1 MKGIAGY
8 VVGAIVLVVLGGL
21 CLGASRLDD
30 LMVNAQQTLL
40 TSDYKAAD
48 ASLQAAERYYGYA
61 ARLPGVGDRPANDV
75 RARRAAVNYWQ
86 RQYSALAP
94 ADRTDP
100 VADVAADNLPL
111 QMIVADSVYRGG
123 QIRAKDRAT
132 MLQML
137 DSSID
142 AYQAV
147 LRNVRRPE
155 DALYGERAAYNYELV
170 ARLRN
175 EIANGRRRQLP
186 PPVDEPTFGSEGK
199 PENPAFQN
207 EFKQY
212 VPLEKDERQD
222 EKPGKFT
229 PPVRKG

>member
-8 VVGAIVLVVLGGL
+8 VVVAILLVAVGGV
-21 CLGASRLDD
+21 CLGASRLDG
-30 LMVNAQQTLL
+30 LLLNAQQTLL
-40 TSDYKAAD
+40 TSDYDAAD
-48 ASLQAAERYYGYA
+48 ASLQTAERYYGYA
-61 ARLPGVGDRPANDV
+61 SRLPWLGDGPANEV

-86 RQYSALAP
+86 RKYGALAP

-123 QIRAKDRAT
+123 QLRAKDRAT

-137 DSSID
+137 DSAIE
-142 AYQAV
+142 AYLAM

-155 DALYGERAAYNYELV
+155 DALYGERAAYNYEYV
-170 ARLRN
+170 VRLRN
-175 EIANGRRRQLP
+175 EVANGRRRQLP
-186 PPVDEPTFGSEGK
+186 PPVDKPTFGSEGE
-199 PENPAFQN
+199 PENPAFEKQ
-207 EFKQY
+207 FKQY
-212 VPLEKDERQD
+212 VPLEKDERQN
-222 EKPGKFT
+222 ESPGKFA

>member
-8 VVGAIVLVVLGGL
+8 VVGVIVLAALGVV
-21 CLGASRLDD
+21 CFGASRLDD

-40 TSDYKAAD
+40 TSDYAAAD
-48 ASLQAAERYYGYA
+48 ASLQAAERYYTYVS
-61 ARLPGVGDRPANDV
+61 RLPGVGDRPGNDV

-86 RQYSALAP
+86 RKYRALAP

-111 QMIVADSVYRGG
+111 QTIVADSVYRGG
-123 QIRAKDRAT
+123 QTGAKDRAT

-137 DSSID
+137 DSSIE
-142 AYQAV
+142 AYRAV

-155 DALYGERAAYNYELV
+155 DALYGERAAYNYEYV
-170 ARLRN
+170 VRLRN
-175 EIANGRRRQLP
+175 EIVNGRRRQLP
-186 PPVDEPTFGSEGK
+186 APVDEQKFGSEGK
-199 PENPAFQN
+199 PEDPTFENQ
-207 EFKQY
+207 FKKY
-212 VPLEKDERQD
+212 VPLEKDEQQN
-222 EKPGKFT
+222 ETPGKFE